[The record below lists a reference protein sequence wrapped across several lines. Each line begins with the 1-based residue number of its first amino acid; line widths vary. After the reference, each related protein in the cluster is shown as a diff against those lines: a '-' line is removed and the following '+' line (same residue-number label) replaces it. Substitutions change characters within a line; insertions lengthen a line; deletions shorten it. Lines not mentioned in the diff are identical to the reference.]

1 MNRRLCMAAIPA
13 CAPVLAW
20 GAPPPAGGEAVSRLG
35 SENTLRV
42 APASGVISPP
52 RGGVIPAKSLVAFAG
67 CDTEEEAL
75 RSFQDAYD
83 LGGVV
88 SFTGKVDWYY
98 AEGKSDEESQIWAD
112 WQWQGV
118 AVDYFNLETFPQLDP
133 YQTRR
138 GPIPYLPPEI
148 QYNSFADPLLR
159 EAYKRAALLTVQLQ
173 QPRWINLAMEINSYY
188 EQRAWDF
195 PNFVS
200 LFKETR
206 DQIKAISPDT
216 MVFVSFQYELL
227 LGIPGGRCG
236 QPEHEPHWELFG
248 MFEPDI
254 DAIAITTYPMVTY
267 CPTFFPD
274 PDNIAPDYYRQIED
288 HTDLPIVFAE
298 IGWPCDPT
306 YNGSRLSQWRYIAR
320 LPQLTSGM
328 NLVLANW
335 YFLNNATGY
344 GHFFESLGLVDTD
357 QFRKPSF
364 FFWKHAWSGTF
375 LDAWREWREYAR

>member
-1 MNRRLCMAAIPA
+1 MSRVLLAAVGFL
-13 CAPVLAW
+13 CAPPDPAPA
-20 GAPPPAGGEAVSRLG
+20 GTPPPR
-35 SENTLRV
+35 
-42 APASGVISPP
+42 P
-52 RGGVIPAKSLVAFAG
+52 RGETIPAKSVVAIAG
-67 CDTEEEAL
+67 CDTQEEVL
-75 RSFQDAYD
+75 RSFADAVE
-83 LGGVV
+83 LGGIV

-98 AEGKSDEESQIWAD
+98 AEGKSDEQSQIWAD

-118 AVDYFNLETFPQLDP
+118 LVSHFGLETFPQLDP

-138 GPIPYLPPEI
+138 GPIPFLPPEI
-148 QYNSFADPLLR
+148 QNNTFADPLLR

-173 QPRWINLAMEINSYY
+173 RPRWINLAMEINSYY
-188 EQRAWDF
+188 EQRPWDF
-195 PNFVS
+195 HNFVS

-206 DQIKAISPDT
+206 DEIKTLAPDT

-236 QPEHEPHWELFG
+236 QPEHPPHWELFA

-254 DAIAITTYPMVTY
+254 DAIAITTYPMATY

-274 PDNIAPDYYRQIED
+274 PANIAADYYRQIEL

-298 IGWPCDPT
+298 IGWPCDPL
-306 YNGSRLSQWRYIAR
+306 YNGSRLSQWRYLAR
-320 LPQLTSGM
+320 LPALTDGM

-344 GHFFESLGLVDTD
+344 GHFFETLGLVDTA
-357 QFRKPSF
+357 QSRKPSF
-364 FFWKHAWSGTF
+364 YFWKHAWTGTP
-375 LDAWREWREYAR
+375 LSALLEWLQDSQ